1 MSQDASAGQS
11 KRSPSPAYVYGP
23 MVYQFPP
30 EREGESEKGKP
41 NKSNRPLNFLVPVL
55 IVVLVVGGV
64 ILYLRESGID
74 VRRLSLRRSFGE
86 QPIFRA
92 ANEDEWKSPV
102 ITRARVA
109 ADRLYLREGPGMVYM
124 ATYLLPENW
133 GVSVIGDCQMD
144 DYGEVWARVL
154 VQTDDGP
161 QEGWVSRRYL
171 E

>member
-11 KRSPSPAYVYGP
+11 KRSSSPAYVYGP

-30 EREGESEKGKP
+30 EREGESEKPKP
-41 NKSNRPLNFLVPVL
+41 KSNRPFKFLVPAL

-64 ILYLRESGID
+64 VLYLRENGIGF
-74 VRRLSLRRSFGE
+74 RRLGLRRSFDE
-86 QPIFRA
+86 QQIFRA
-92 ANEDEWKSPV
+92 ADEDRRNSPV

-109 ADRLYLREGPGMVYM
+109 ADSLYLREGPGTVYM

-144 DYGEVWARVL
+144 DYGEAWARVL